1 MKYRLN
7 PVVFQIKLLI
17 LTTMIAVLGFAF
29 YPHCNDNLY
38 TSDATS
44 QAVVFEMQELFD
56 DIEPQPQQDT
66 SSDFLINCFLFGFTA
81 LFLVAV
87 IPRGKLTPRLTFLYH
102 VQPRSPPLH

>member
-7 PVVFQIKLLI
+7 LMSFQSKLLA
-17 LTTMIAVLGFAF
+17 LTMLISMLGLAF
-29 YPHCNDNLY
+29 YFHSNDNLY
-38 TSDATS
+38 SSDARS
-44 QAVVFEMQELFD
+44 SAVVFEMQELFD
-56 DIEPQPQQDT
+56 DIEPPLQQDN
-66 SSDFLINCFLFGFTA
+66 SSDFLINCFLFDFTA